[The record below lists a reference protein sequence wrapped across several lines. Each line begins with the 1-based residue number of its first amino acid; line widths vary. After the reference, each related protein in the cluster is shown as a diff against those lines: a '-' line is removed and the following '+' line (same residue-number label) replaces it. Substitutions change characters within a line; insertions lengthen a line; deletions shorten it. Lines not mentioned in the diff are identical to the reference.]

1 MKATV
6 AALLTALLATSAAAQ
21 PSLAE
26 VCRDVDMPTRAEYES
41 NAIAYAD
48 NFCALATYA
57 PHRAARQFDS
67 MVSLVRAHNN
77 PNSHYWDRRFEP
89 TAEHL
94 QLLRPWMAD
103 RNWQVVRLRP
113 PYWMPYSLLFAVD
126 NARDQPKWDGDGHR
140 AYVHMVIGGGVVF
153 PPHMPRYSVSF
164 HRRGAWPSSSGLR
177 AVITRSGNQ
186 EYINFTTDLAFY
198 EEQEMGKGNEDL
210 VSTTSETIAR
220 LVHSALDCLGKD
232 NGIYEA
238 IRDDPLGREDRRFDT
253 EYYEHYFC
261 DIGRLAE

>member
-1 MKATV
+1 MKATI
-6 AALLTALLATSAAAQ
+6 AALLTALLATSADAQ
-21 PSLAE
+21 PNLAE

-48 NFCALATYA
+48 NFCALATYE

-67 MVSLVRAHNN
+67 MIALIRAHNN
-77 PNSHYWDRRFEP
+77 PNRHYWDRRFEP

-113 PYWMPYSLLFAVD
+113 PYWIPHALLFAVD
-126 NARDQPKWDGDGHR
+126 NARGQPEYDGDGRPR
-140 AYVHMVIGGGVVF
+140 AYVHMVITGGVVF

-164 HRRGAWPSSSGLR
+164 DRGGAWPRRSGLR
-177 AVITRSGNQ
+177 AAITRSGNQ

-198 EEQEMGKGNEDL
+198 EEFEMGNEDL

-238 IRDDPLGREDRRFDT
+238 ILSFPESIASRED
-253 EYYEHYFC
+253 EHYFC